1 MVAVEAGSIIE
12 DLLRGSDLPRHEAEL
27 LLRSAL
33 GCERSHLIA
42 HAEDVV
48 DSSNA
53 RTAQAWFARRRL
65 GEPVSYITGW
75 REFYGLKLH
84 VTPDVLIPRSET
96 EQLVDLALARFPL
109 ELSARVLDLGTG
121 SGAIAVALASL
132 RPELRITATDVSEK
146 ALDVARRNSLDH
158 AVEIAF
164 IRSDWFE
171 SIGADPFD
179 LIVSNS
185 PYVAARDPHL
195 ERGDVRFEPRIALVG
210 GDDGLACIRRI
221 AAGARQYLRPG
232 GSLLLEHGYDQS
244 ENCVA
249 LLRELGYTAV
259 ADFPD
264 LAGLPRVC
272 SAAWRG

>member
-1 MVAVEAGSIIE
+1 MIAVEAGSIIE

-210 GDDGLACIRRI
+210 GDEGLACIRRI

>member
-27 LLRSAL
+27 LLRSSL

-210 GDDGLACIRRI
+210 GDEGLACIRRI